1 MVAGFSFSKKTK
13 ADMDNLFKP
22 ALRGFVTNVGT
33 RNDAERE
40 EWVKSTLSRLPA
52 GIRLLDAGA
61 GQQRYRRYC
70 PQAVYVSQDFCQYTG
85 GGDHQALQT
94 GTWDT
99 RAIDIISDIA
109 AIPQPDGSF
118 DVVLCTEVIEHVPD
132 PLAALR
138 EFRRLLRPGGELI
151 ITAPF
156 CSVTHMAPYHF
167 YSGFNRYFY
176 EHHLPTLGFT
186 IKELVANGNYA
197 EYTGQE
203 LRRLL
208 AQYERMPFYA
218 RACVGALL
226 HFVGSCKSPGSRD
239 SALVCY
245 GYHVRAVKTISGD

>member
-1 MVAGFSFSKKTK
+1 MN
-13 ADMDNLFKP
+13 NLFKP

-85 GGDHQALQT
+85 GGDYQALQT

-151 ITAPF
+151 SRRRFA
-156 CSVTHMAPYHF
+156 A
-167 YSGFNRYFY
+167 
-176 EHHLPTLGFT
+176 LPTWPLTTSTAALIDISTNAIFRRWDSRLKNSSPMEITRSTRARNCGGYSRNMSACPSMREPVSGHCC
-186 IKELVANGNYA
+186 ISSGRASPRVAA
-197 EYTGQE
+197 TALWFATGITCG
-203 LRRLL
+203 R
-208 AQYERMPFYA
+208 
-218 RACVGALL
+218 
-226 HFVGSCKSPGSRD
+226 
-239 SALVCY
+239 
-245 GYHVRAVKTISGD
+245 